1 MTIEEYWKEICKID
15 KRINEKLVRVA
26 ALRKA
31 KLVEEWM
38 TLEREI
44 DKDIDEMMALKEQY
58 RKQKERKEEWE

>member
-15 KRINEKLVRVA
+15 QRINEKLVRVA

-38 TLEREI
+38 ALEREI